1 MNRAPYVVALSL
13 VAGCAGS
20 AMNPAQGSATYSI
33 SGTELM
39 VFDSVSYSTGSGQL
53 ITGRAPLDGWHRSVG
68 FPLPG
73 DVEGHLYVVALG
85 AGRAVVRVSW
95 TVDGVSHSDS
105 AVTAPT
111 GPGIGTLSIPHHVV
125 AAP

>member
-1 MNRAPYVVALSL
+1 MKLAALMAALGL
-13 VAGCAGS
+13 VAGCS
-20 AMNPAQGSATYSI
+20 ASSMSPAEGSATYSI

-39 VFDSVSYSTGSGQL
+39 VFDSVSYSNGMSQL
-53 ITGRAPLDGWHRSVG
+53 VTGRAPLDGWHRSVG

-85 AGRAVVRVSW
+85 AGRAVFRVSW

-111 GPGIGTLSIPHHVV
+111 GPGIGTLSIPRHVV